1 MNFEIKKLEQS
12 AVLEILTDNDS
23 IFTPSHSTVV
33 DLHEY
38 S

>member
-23 IFTPSHSTVV
+23 IFYPFPFNSCRFA
-33 DLHEY
+33 
-38 S
+38 

>member
-23 IFTPSHSTVV
+23 IFTPPIQQ
-33 DLHEY
+33 L
-38 S
+38 